1 MARLNSPFWTV
12 VFLVGFGGTSA
23 SLSSGFIWACGSQC
37 VTEAII
43 WSPSTQWLLV
53 FGAALTAW
61 WGYLMAHYASSGTF
75 VDESSHNSS
84 TPGSTDETAGWENQ
98 TYRRIGVV
106 AGAGILISGMVIG
119 VFFIR
124 QGNHLLTNIGGVLF
138 LGGYVIAHYVETGSP
153 L

>member
-1 MARLNSPFWTV
+1 MTRRDSPLWTV
-12 VFLVGFGGTSA
+12 VFLLGIGGTSV

-37 VTEAII
+37 VTGPIL

-61 WGYLMAHYASSGTF
+61 GGYLIAHYASSGTL

-84 TPGSTDETAGWENQ
+84 SSSSTGEPTGWENQ
-98 TYRRIGVV
+98 TYRRIGVI
-106 AGAGILISGMVIG
+106 AGAGILVLGMVIG
-119 VFFIR
+119 VFYIR